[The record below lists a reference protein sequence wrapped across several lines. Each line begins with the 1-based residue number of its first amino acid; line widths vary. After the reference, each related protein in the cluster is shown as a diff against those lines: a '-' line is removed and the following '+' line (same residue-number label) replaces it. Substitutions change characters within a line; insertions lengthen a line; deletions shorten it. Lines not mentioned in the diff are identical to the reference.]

1 MKRILAFLALAV
13 FSLSLYAQDCTP
25 PPIVGDVYPGDLEPH
40 VDKVLKGIGNGEGSA
55 KALLDDLDPVCH
67 LRDGLIKYNLD
78 GQVVYYEPYSWLSE
92 VQGQRRDSSQAEDA
106 YREGTF
112 RKGGLRKVN
121 EWKDAKSFETKTE
134 AKEQG
139 VNRTAHFFKSNQS
152 TGAQPKDSVEMGA
165 AGFSIWYAPMPIKVH
180 PPKMVADVYEGGRG
194 AIKLKVTDEKER
206 WCLDGYTFKI
216 TVMNPET
223 MAVEEQTVTTGPD
236 GNATIKLD
244 GLKKGNGRLRVY
256 LYLADPESGAYV
268 EVEEYFNI
276 EVKEPEKW
284 EYTLNIHD
292 QFTLPAHDYTLTG
305 DFSFISSLGDD
316 DLPHFKMLELSKVNK
331 SDGGSFDVMGDFITE
346 TSREDG
352 VSLGFDINGIL
363 SRTRQTVGAHM
374 DMAAEEFAYIMSGGM
389 TGMQTMDSQNPVTG
403 FLALLEEGTW
413 SAKLNIYDLD
423 KISGGMPAPTESEP
437 TEEETQAPSK
447 KKKKKSALRE
457 LRDAMKELDNLKN
470 NPPEPQ
476 KPSDI
481 SEEQKAAAK
490 AAQIAFLREH
500 HGLVIPDLTQMLLPK
515 FGNTYKELMKSGSN
529 VDISWKEVRWT
540 LTMKQE
546 K

>member
-1 MKRILAFLALAV
+1 
-13 FSLSLYAQDCTP
+13 
-25 PPIVGDVYPGDLEPH
+25 
-40 VDKVLKGIGNGEGSA
+40 
-55 KALLDDLDPVCH
+55 
-67 LRDGLIKYNLD
+67 
-78 GQVVYYEPYSWLSE
+78 
-92 VQGQRRDSSQAEDA
+92 
-106 YREGTF
+106 
-112 RKGGLRKVN
+112 
-121 EWKDAKSFETKTE
+121 
-134 AKEQG
+134 
-139 VNRTAHFFKSNQS
+139 
-152 TGAQPKDSVEMGA
+152 
-165 AGFSIWYAPMPIKVH
+165 
-180 PPKMVADVYEGGRG
+180 
-194 AIKLKVTDEKER
+194 VTDEKER